1 MDVLPSKGGKI
12 GGVKKEYV
20 YSGIAVA
27 VVTLAVVYY
36 RSKSSSGVNST
47 GTVTDPAGN
56 VCAALSPSSGYCP
69 GSPEDLAYAGNTATG
84 SLGGTLAGS
93 DSSSFV
99 GGQIIGYDQFGNPI
113 YSSSSDQTGVPGGF
127 TNDAQW
133 AQAAETFLIDSDQ
146 NTNAETINNA
156 LGNYINGRPVTAAQ
170 RSIIQQ
176 AIAFEGMPP
185 VGGSGGN
192 PPGIVDSTATPPT
205 VKNVTHKPGGL
216 RAVNITTKSA
226 TLQCTSLQNATQY
239 HWRVWEADAA
249 HHVVVDEKT
258 ATTSNPISGL
268 KPGKSYGWHVAG
280 SANSKD
286 GLFSYTAH
294 FTTRK
299 NATPV
304 KHKFPDPIMHP
315 GVSHA

>member
-36 RSKSSSGVNST
+36 RSKSTDNGVNST

-84 SLGGTLAGS
+84 SGGLVGS

-99 GGQIIGYDQFGNPI
+99 GGQIIGYDQYGNPI
-113 YSSSSDQTGVPGGF
+113 YSGGPTQSGPGSY
-127 TNDAQW
+127 TNNAQW
-133 AQAAETFLIDSDQ
+133 TQAASASLIDADQ
-146 NTNAETINNA
+146 NTNAETINEA

-176 AIAFEGMPP
+176 AIAFQGYPP
-185 VGGSGGN
+185 VGGPNGN

-205 VKNVTHKPGGL
+205 IKNVTHKPGGL

-226 TLQCTSLQNATQY
+226 TLQCTSLQNATSY
-239 HWRVWEADAA
+239 HWRVWEANAA
-249 HHVVVDEKT
+249 HHVVFDKT
-258 ATTSNPISGL
+258 SPTTSIPVTGL
-268 KPGKSYGWHVAG
+268 KPKTSYGWHVAG
-280 SANSKD
+280 SANGKD
-286 GLFSYTAH
+286 GLFSYTSH
-294 FTTRK
+294 FTTPK
-299 NATPV
+299 LAVPV
-304 KHKFPDPIMHP
+304 KHKLPTGPIVHP
-315 GVSHA
+315 GVANA